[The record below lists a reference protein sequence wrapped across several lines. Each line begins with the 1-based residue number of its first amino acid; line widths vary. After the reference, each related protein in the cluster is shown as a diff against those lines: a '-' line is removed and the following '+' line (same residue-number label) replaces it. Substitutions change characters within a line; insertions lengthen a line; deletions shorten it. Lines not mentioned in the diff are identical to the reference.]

1 MMAMTP
7 ESDLGSARIRSV
19 GPKGVSHQE
28 PFILSA
34 ASFRGGFSSTLSK
47 IQFSA
52 NKRAQSP
59 IHHLGSSVL
68 SVSPW
73 RHPFLLLSSS

>member
-19 GPKGVSHQE
+19 GPKGVSRRE
-28 PFILSA
+28 LFILSA
-34 ASFRGGFSSTLSK
+34 ASFHGSFSSTLSK
-47 IQFSA
+47 IQFST
-52 NKRAQSP
+52 NKQGQSP

-68 SVSPW
+68 SASPW
-73 RHPFLLLSSS
+73 RHPFPLLSSS